1 MAGVASFSHKEYNHS
16 HNQSAANNSYIEKT
30 YIMDINCPHCAAKI
44 EHKINELE
52 EVINASFSLMTKQLK
67 VKAANPDALLDQMRK
82 IADDI
87 EPGTT
92 IEVIEEDK
100 PEFIERTYI
109 IDNIDCANCAAEV
122 EEALN
127 KIPEVKQATLTFLTK
142 QLKVVAKDPDALLET
157 LRTVADKTE
166 PGTTIMP
173 KVEASSSE
181 VPAGYQQKIYTI
193 ENIDCANCAAEVE
206 EALNGMPEVYKATL
220 TFATQQLKV
229 VAKNPDA
236 ILDKMREVAD
246 KTEPGTTIVP
256 RKDIREL
263 TAKKS
268 TGFFSK
274 ENIPLM
280 EIIAGAIL
288 FVIGEFTSL
297 VPENY
302 LLALYIVAYI
312 ILGGKIV
319 KTAVTNLFR
328 GNVFDENFLMSIAT
342 LGAFFIAQYPE
353 AVGVMLFYRIGEY
366 FEDRATEKSRS
377 QIMQAVDLRPE
388 TVNLVQANGETSVVP
403 AKEAKVGDVLL
414 VRAGDRIPVDGIVL
428 DGESR
433 VDTSP
438 VTGEPVP
445 VKIEPNSVVTS
456 GCLNISGTIKMR
468 VDKPLSESMVSRI
481 LSSVEN
487 AAANK
492 PKIDRFITRFA
503 RVYTPIVVI
512 VAALTA
518 IVPSLI
524 TGNWQHWVYTALT
537 FLVISCPCALVL
549 SVPLAFFSGIGA
561 GSRKGILFKGGI
573 SLEALKNIKAIVMD
587 KTGTLTKG
595 DFTVKSIH
603 PTGDYTSDKLL
614 KICASCETNSTHP
627 IAVSVVNAAKHQDL
641 TLDAV
646 TKSDEIA
653 GEGLVCQLNNDE
665 VLCGNKRL
673 MARYQI
679 NLPQDLPVSSDT
691 QIFIAI
697 NKQFA
702 GYILIGDT
710 IKPDAKDTIQKL
722 NSLNLSTVMLTGDN
736 ENSAYAVANTVGI
749 KEVHAKLLPEGKL
762 DELSQIRKNHGNV
775 LFVGDGINDAPI
787 LAGADVGAA
796 MGSGADAAIEAA
808 DVVFMNSKVD
818 AILQAIHI
826 SRNTISIAWQ
836 NVVFALV
843 VKIAIMLF
851 GLAGYA
857 SMWAAV
863 FADTGVAIL
872 CILNSIRILYK
883 KY

>member
-1 MAGVASFSHKEYNHS
+1 MAGVASFSHKEHNHS
-16 HNQSAANNSYIEKT
+16 HAHSHEHHEHSAADKQYIEKT

-52 EVINASFSLMTKQLK
+52 QVISANFSLMTKKLK
-67 VKAANPDALLDQMRK
+67 VKAENPDALLEQMRK

-92 IEVIEEDK
+92 IEVIAEEQ
-100 PEFIERTYI
+100 PEFVERTYI

-127 KIPEVKQATLTFLTK
+127 KIPEVEKATLTFLTK
-142 QLKVVAKDPDALLET
+142 QLKVVAKDPDALLDT
-157 LRTVADKTE
+157 LRQVADKTE

-173 KVEASSSE
+173 KVDESASD
-181 VPAGYQQKIYTI
+181 VPAGYIQKIYTI

-206 EALNGMPEVYKATL
+206 EALNEMPEVYQATL

-236 ILDKMREVAD
+236 ILDKMRQVAD

-280 EIIAGAIL
+280 EIIGGAIL

-302 LLALYIVAYI
+302 LLYLYIVAYI
-312 ILGGKIV
+312 ILGGQIV

-388 TVNLVQANGETSVVP
+388 TVNLIQDNGETVVLP

-414 VRAGDRIPVDGIVL
+414 VRAGDRIPVDGMVL

-468 VDKPLSESMVSRI
+468 VEKPLSDSMVSRI

-492 PKIDRFITRFA
+492 PK
-503 RVYTPIVVI
+503 
-512 VAALTA
+512 
-518 IVPSLI
+518 S
-524 TGNWQHWVYTALT
+524 TAL
-537 FLVISCPCALVL
+537 SRAL
-549 SVPLAFFSGIGA
+549 LACT
-561 GSRKGILFKGGI
+561 R
-573 SLEALKNIKAIVMD
+573 
-587 KTGTLTKG
+587 
-595 DFTVKSIH
+595 
-603 PTGDYTSDKLL
+603 
-614 KICASCETNSTHP
+614 
-627 IAVSVVNAAKHQDL
+627 Q
-641 TLDAV
+641 
-646 TKSDEIA
+646 
-653 GEGLVCQLNNDE
+653 
-665 VLCGNKRL
+665 
-673 MARYQI
+673 
-679 NLPQDLPVSSDT
+679 SS
-691 QIFIAI
+691 
-697 NKQFA
+697 
-702 GYILIGDT
+702 
-710 IKPDAKDTIQKL
+710 
-722 NSLNLSTVMLTGDN
+722 
-736 ENSAYAVANTVGI
+736 
-749 KEVHAKLLPEGKL
+749 
-762 DELSQIRKNHGNV
+762 
-775 LFVGDGINDAPI
+775 
-787 LAGADVGAA
+787 
-796 MGSGADAAIEAA
+796 
-808 DVVFMNSKVD
+808 
-818 AILQAIHI
+818 
-826 SRNTISIAWQ
+826 
-836 NVVFALV
+836 
-843 VKIAIMLF
+843 
-851 GLAGYA
+851 
-857 SMWAAV
+857 
-863 FADTGVAIL
+863 
-872 CILNSIRILYK
+872 
-883 KY
+883 